1 MLIQDIS
8 DFLQTNFYPVYD
20 DNSQF
25 CGNARDGKIIIWYIN
40 QFDENVDVTIEVCGI
55 VETNGR
61 LIVSTFEE
69 FVNFYNHQIQLYGIG
84 EDVYDEAMELAE
96 TMENLDLNSRD
107 YGLFR
112 FSAG

>member
-1 MLIQDIS
+1 MLIQNIS
-8 DFLQTNFYPVYD
+8 DFLRTNFYPVYD

-25 CGNARDGKIIIWYIN
+25 CGNARDGRIIIWYIN
-40 QFDENVDVTIEVCGI
+40 QVDENVDVTIEVCGI
-55 VETNGR
+55 VETNGK
-61 LIVSTFEE
+61 LIVSTYEE

-84 EDVYDEAMELAE
+84 EDVYNEGMELAE

>member
-1 MLIQDIS
+1 MLIQNIS
-8 DFLQTNFYPVYD
+8 DFLRTNFYPVYD

-25 CGNARDGKIIIWYIN
+25 CGNARDGRIIIWYIN
-40 QFDENVDVTIEVCGI
+40 QVDENVDVTIEVCGI
-55 VETNGR
+55 VETNGK
-61 LIVSTFEE
+61 LIVSTYEE
-69 FVNFYNHQIQLYGIG
+69 FVNFYNHQIELYGIG
-84 EDVYDEAMELAE
+84 EDVYDEGMELAE